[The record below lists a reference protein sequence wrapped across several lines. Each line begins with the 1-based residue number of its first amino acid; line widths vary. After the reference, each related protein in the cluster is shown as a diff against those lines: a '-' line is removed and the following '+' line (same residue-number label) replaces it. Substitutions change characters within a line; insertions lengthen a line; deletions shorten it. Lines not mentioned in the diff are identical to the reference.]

1 MKWDRDG
8 MELRIVDTVG
18 INLVDTLYNNYSNPG
33 YILNEALM
41 DPIQAWCWET
51 MPTVRR
57 TAFDTFRFEREADM
71 SAFLLKW
78 S

>member
-8 MELRIVDTVG
+8 MELRILDTV
-18 INLVDTLYNNYSNPG
+18 YNDYSNPG

-57 TAFDTFRFEREADM
+57 TAFDTFRFDREEDM

>member
-8 MELRIVDTVG
+8 MELKIADT
-18 INLVDTLYNNYSNPG
+18 ITSDYSNPG

-41 DPIQAWCWET
+41 DPIQHWCWNT

-57 TAFDTFRFEREADM
+57 TAFDTFRFEREADIT
-71 SAFLLKW
+71 AFLLKW